1 MVDGPEPF
9 CRPRTSHGALGSR
22 CALGAVVERRV
33 RASSPG
39 FRCRSASPPVRAGR
53 ARDGRAAIRWRQL
66 QPTRLRRTPRIAAS
80 RLTMGPRPVRVTRV
94 SSVGAR
100 AFARRRVGDARSAL
114 VELTSRVRNP
124 PRVALF
130 ARPRWRSLHRNAP
143 TSDVPIVVAGHRR
156 IDSESTARFR
166 SARLSAH
173 GSVHPPTRIAI
184 SWAPLGA
191 HARTIRD
198 AFVVSDHRM
207 LATRMAPKPP
217 SPPADAFEGNDACA
231 CRSSNERWPRM
242 TNIPLLRT
250 VLTRSPSEGRV
261 ILRRASGSSEP
272 GHAIRAVSFDSDP
285 DVRPRCVRPT
295 SATQT
300 NLRRAPTSRV
310 FPASTP
316 RLSPRACPTGLGPF
330 DGLRARARKQHREAW
345 GRSMQQGRGTA
356 RFTTHGFA
364 SADRARSA
372 RGVFGTRADSSIEPL
387 TSLSPPSPR
396 CSARCGAMRARAAK
410 IASAA
415 RHREV
420 RSASTTRDAF
430 PR

>member
-1 MVDGPEPF
+1 VASAVKRYPSRATKASRPLDG
-9 CRPRTSHGALGSR
+9 RRAGALCPTRVDRGPLTARLARAALLAQPASGAFVHHRLGSGADPR
-22 CALGAVVERRV
+22 AHPFARGEQGTVALLFAGASFSRHIFGAR
-33 RASSPG
+33 P
-39 FRCRSASPPVRAGR
+39 ASPPPG
-53 ARDGRAAIRWRQL
+53 
-66 QPTRLRRTPRIAAS
+66 
-80 RLTMGPRPVRVTRV
+80 LTMGPRLVRVTRV

-124 PRVALF
+124 PHVALV

-143 TSDVPIVVAGHRR
+143 TSDVSIVVAGHRR
-156 IDSESTARFR
+156 IDSESIARFR

-198 AFVVSDHRM
+198 AFVVSDHRT

-300 NLRRAPTSRV
+300 NQRRAPTSRV
-310 FPASTP
+310 LPASTP

-330 DGLRARARKQHREAW
+330 DGLRARARRQHREAW
-345 GRSMQQGRGTA
+345 GRSMQQGRGTV
-356 RFTTHGFA
+356 RFTTRGFA
-364 SADRARSA
+364 SADRAGLRGASSAPTRTARS
-372 RGVFGTRADSSIEPL
+372 
-387 TSLSPPSPR
+387 SL
-396 CSARCGAMRARAAK
+396 
-410 IASAA
+410 
-415 RHREV
+415 
-420 RSASTTRDAF
+420 
-430 PR
+430 